1 MRPIERIIDQLNS
14 GFGGAKAGQA
24 WHGPALR
31 TLLDGVTQDQATAHP
46 IAGAHSIL
54 ELVVH
59 AGTWIDVVARR
70 LRGEPLE
77 STTVE
82 DWSDVTKTS
91 FPAAVEELE
100 RAQSR
105 LLDAV
110 ARLTPADL
118 DRNVPGKKHS
128 IYAEVHG
135 VLQHNIYHAGQI
147 ALLKKALASG

>member
-1 MRPIERIIDQLNS
+1 MRAIERIIDQLNA
-14 GFGGAKAGQA
+14 GFGGPA
-24 WHGPALR
+24 WYGPPLR
-31 TLLDGVTQDQATAHP
+31 NLLDGVTQEQAIAHP

-54 ELVVH
+54 ELIVH
-59 AGTWIDVVARR
+59 AGAWVDVAARR
-70 LRGEPLE
+70 LRGEPIE

-82 DWSDVTKTS
+82 DWSDVTKTT
-91 FPAAVEELE
+91 FAVAVEELE
-100 RAQSR
+100 HAQSR

-118 DRNVPGKKHS
+118 DRRVPGHKHT

-147 ALLKKALASG
+147 ALLKRALER

>member
-1 MRPIERIIDQLNS
+1 MRAIERIIDQLNS
-14 GFGGAKAGQA
+14 GFGGAVGGHA

-31 TLLDGVTQDQATAHP
+31 TLLDGVTQEQATAHP

-59 AGTWIDVVARR
+59 VGTWMDVAARR
-70 LRGEPLE
+70 LRGEPVE
-77 STTVE
+77 SATVD

-100 RAQSR
+100 RAESR

-110 ARLTPADL
+110 ARLTPEDL
-118 DRNVPGKKHS
+118 DRKVPGKKHPK
-128 IYAEVHG
+128 YAEVHG

-147 ALLKKALASG
+147 ALLKKALGT